1 MMPHSTT
8 QLEDGWSRTGY
19 L

>member
-1 MMPHSTT
+1 MPHSTT

-19 L
+19 M